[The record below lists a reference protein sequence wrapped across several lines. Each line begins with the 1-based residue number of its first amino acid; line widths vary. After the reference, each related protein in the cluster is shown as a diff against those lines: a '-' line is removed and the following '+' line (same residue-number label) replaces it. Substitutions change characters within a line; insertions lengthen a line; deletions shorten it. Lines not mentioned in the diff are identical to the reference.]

1 MKQHRQTE
9 TAPNGSGNCTVPVS
23 LPLRS
28 LHSPIPRSRLNS
40 KEILSPATLSAA
52 GGEISHADIV
62 SVASAMTEATSQQN
76 LPLPPESPSGRTT
89 AHRTRFNSRDIPR
102 SYSGQYSTESNNLLP
117 LEFIRSQHIVT
128 RNVSLVVFLSTYLTF
143 IFILQ
148 FASASIVSST
158 TSRSDAR
165 AWSKHLQIIL
175 SSSWTV
181 THAVHC
187 LVTLLYL
194 HWLKGSYLLD
204 EQGEL
209 NAMTIWEQLEATSE
223 SSTHMRRILLVVPTC
238 LAYMACLSSKFQPS
252 TCTINIIFWSISMFA
267 KLPQMNGVRLF
278 GINRTA
284 GIDDDFDFQDFA
296 ATDDGPD
303 HLATSPVTDHRP
315 LMSGHLTMPI
325 LDAKTMRSELL
336 Q

>member
-1 MKQHRQTE
+1 MKQQRPTS
-9 TAPNGSGNCTVPVS
+9 NGSGTSSTPTQ
-23 LPLRS
+23 PQRS

-40 KEILSPATLSAA
+40 REFISSAPMSAA
-52 GGEISHADIV
+52 AGEISHSDML
-62 SVASAMTEATSQQN
+62 SVASALTDGTSQPHHF
-76 LPLPPESPSGRTT
+76 PLSGAPESPNGRTT

-102 SYSGQYSTESNNLLP
+102 SYSGQYSTDSNNLLP

-128 RNVSLVVFLSTYLTF
+128 RHVSLVVFLSTYLTF

-158 TSRSDAR
+158 TFPNALP
-165 AWSKHLQIIL
+165 WSKQFQIVL
-175 SSSWTV
+175 SSSWTI
-181 THAVHC
+181 THAIHC

-209 NAMTIWEQLEATSE
+209 NAMTVWEQLEATSE

-252 TCTINIIFWSISMFA
+252 ICTINIIFWSISMFA

-278 GINRTA
+278 GINCTA
-284 GIDDDFDFQDFA
+284 GIDDDFGSHAFDEKANVGAGIGGASTSDQQPLISGNFA
-296 ATDDGPD
+296 M
-303 HLATSPVTDHRP
+303 P
-315 LMSGHLTMPI
+315 L
-325 LDAKTMRSELL
+325 LDSKAIRSEFL